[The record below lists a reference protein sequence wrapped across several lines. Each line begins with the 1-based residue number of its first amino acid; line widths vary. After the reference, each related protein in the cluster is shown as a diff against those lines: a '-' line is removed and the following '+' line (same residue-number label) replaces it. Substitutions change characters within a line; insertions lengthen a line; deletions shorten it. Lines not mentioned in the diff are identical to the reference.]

1 MSKSK
6 FKIAKGLA
14 LVQITGEPVFVK
26 KLVERENPFT
36 HEPEEVAEVVRA
48 IVTSEGIVYRTD
60 AFPTEELETR
70 IAQAKRDIEFK
81 VAANELVAAA
91 EDKQYDLSKAQR
103 KALETVADNPRVI
116 MEGVRA

>member
-1 MSKSK
+1 M
-6 FKIAKGLA
+6 KIETLKQALLSLHLKAVVEILEETLQKAQTDNLSHADLLQLLA
-14 LVQITGEPVFVK
+14 S
-26 KLVERENPFT
+26 
-36 HEPEEVAEVVRA
+36 HEVAAR
-48 IVTSEGIVYRTD
+48 
-60 AFPTEELETR
+60 EERRVKTR